1 MSAATDWC
9 RFDAARRTATLT
21 LHVQPNA
28 SASVIAGLHGGALKI
43 RVAAPAV
50 DDKANKALID
60 WLKRTLLLR
69 ANQVS
74 ILSGVHGRRKRIQV
88 TDVDADF
95 EQRLK
100 RLVIGK

>member
-28 SASVIAGLHGGALKI
+28 SASAIAGLHGGALKI

-69 ANQVS
+69 TNQVS
-74 ILSGVHGRRKRIQV
+74 ILSGAHGRRKRIQV
-88 TDVDADF
+88 TDVGADF

-100 RLVIGK
+100 MLVAGK